1 MQQNPAYK
9 LQKHLQSGLQKYASY
24 KHTHKLVNCSWPN
37 THDAVEYQSRRT
49 RSTLT
54 GTAYIHSLRRQP
66 HTGYQ
71 GPSTAHIATTARGE
85 VRHCRGLW
93 GINICPPSLAVTHHY
108 SYHHQC
114 NVCVCV
120 CVQCV
125 SEPKKESLAECVVLV
140 QLALLYPL
148 HTQIQANIHFL
159 PHLYRLFTEASAL
172 SSILRW
178 MLTS

>member
-1 MQQNPAYK
+1 MGNNKKSLNFAFNLSIFQHVHCRSRTK
-9 LQKHLQSGLQKYASY
+9 VSQSAVYCKILHINYRNICRVDCKNMPPN
-24 KHTHKLVNCSWPN
+24 THKLVNCSWPN
-37 THDAVEYQSRRT
+37 THDAVEYQSRCT
-49 RSTLT
+49 CSALT

-114 NVCVCV
+114 NVCVRV
-120 CVQCV
+120 CPMC
-125 SEPKKESLAECVVLV
+125 KRAKEGIAC
-140 QLALLYPL
+140 
-148 HTQIQANIHFL
+148 
-159 PHLYRLFTEASAL
+159 
-172 SSILRW
+172 
-178 MLTS
+178 